1 MLSAGSLRTMKTTV
15 LARCMEDFGQENVF
29 LGSKTVVL
37 VHYCMVHNA
46 YHTKLNLNFIITR
59 KNDANV
65 AKIANTCL
73 TKKFMA
79 TRGEQWSFFGSNVI
93 RWFFPARTIGINGFL
108 MVLLPFDHHY

>member
-79 TRGEQWSFFGSNVI
+79 TRGEQW
-93 RWFFPARTIGINGFL
+93 
-108 MVLLPFDHHY
+108 

>member
-29 LGSKTVVL
+29 FGSKTVVL

-65 AKIANTCL
+65 AKKVNTRL
-73 TKKFMA
+73 TTVFMA
-79 TRGEQWSFFGSNVI
+79 IF
-93 RWFFPARTIGINGFL
+93 
-108 MVLLPFDHHY
+108 VLAERLLTSATVHSRPIENNWTS